1 MPVTRL
7 ITAEEDIAMSI
18 STTVRGLVAKYN
30 TSAPGQQPAVDAK
43 ALLISIVANTCLGVN
58 DLIEA
63 CPITFTEKSSLRGD
77 MKTIV
82 GKAFRA
88 KLGVVGAS
96 GEVLDAT
103 DTDKK

>member
-63 CPITFTEKSSLRGD
+63 CPITFTEALSAPAGKCSTPQTPTKSNPRG
-77 MKTIV
+77 
-82 GKAFRA
+82 
-88 KLGVVGAS
+88 
-96 GEVLDAT
+96 
-103 DTDKK
+103 